1 MERDAQ
7 VADCHNTVG
16 ACGTPGGTFA
26 RHIHKPEFVSGRSW
40 NMLLFNIYSQQELE
54 TAFGNIAD
62 SCGGGGGLYGYL
74 LYQMYVIVKE
84 SSNVFGSMMVIG
96 VMVHLVCQ
104 IVINVSVATNVIPN
118 TGVTLPFISSGG
130 SALLMTM
137 VECGMCIGIR
147 RQQTRRVYQKHLN
160 E

>member
-1 MERDAQ
+1 MIFAIICEELG
-7 VADCHNTVG
+7 VAG
-16 ACGTPGGTFA
+16 A
-26 RHIHKPEFVSGRSW
+26 I
-40 NMLLFNIYSQQELE
+40 MLFL
-54 TAFGNIAD
+54 
-62 SCGGGGGLYGYL
+62 LYGYL

-84 SSNVFGSMMVIG
+84 SSNVIGSMMVIG